1 VRDMLTDRSMLRI
14 LLTGSLVQMGQDL
27 FQFYLPIYGHG
38 IGLSGSAI
46 GAILAS
52 FAAAYFVVRIVMP
65 RMIAAIGEERLLGYS
80 FYLAAAGFALVPFFR
95 GEFTLMVV
103 AFMFGCG
110 MGCGQPITTM
120 LLFNRSAEGR
130 SGETFGVRQTTN
142 NVVRVTAPTV
152 FGFIASVA
160 GLFSV
165 FGISAVLMG
174 IGGLLTDTRRKDARG
189 DGGAAGKS

>member
-1 VRDMLTDRSMLRI
+1 MLRI
-14 LLTGSLVQMGQDL
+14 LLTSSLVQMGQDL

-38 IGLSGSAI
+38 IGLSASAI

-65 RMIAAIGEERLLGYS
+65 RMIAAIGEERLLRYS
-80 FYLAAAGFALVPFFR
+80 FFLAAAGFVLVPVFR
-95 GEFTLMVV
+95 GEFTLMIV

-130 SGETFGVRQTTN
+130 SGETFGLRQTTN

-174 IGGLLTDTRRKDARG
+174 VGGALTGTRQKKSHASKDA
-189 DGGAAGKS
+189 DGEN